1 MQVLA
6 SLTGEELVYDTLAKA
21 VGVKIETIKSWI
33 SVLLAGDIIYLL
45 QPYNEISI
53 VKRIVKRPKIY
64 FNDTGLACY
73 LAGLNDTKVL
83 ERSFSREI
91 H

>member
-6 SLTGEELVYDTLAKA
+6 SPTGEESVYDSLAKA
-21 VGVKIETIKSWI
+21 VGAKIETIKYWI

-45 QPYNEISI
+45 QPYNEKSI

-64 FNDTGLACY
+64 CHPL
-73 LAGLNDTKVL
+73 
-83 ERSFSREI
+83 
-91 H
+91 